1 MGAMRNQAM
10 RRKLEKGEALDVE
23 QMLALDPAPPG
34 ELYRG
39 TFRLDRFV
47 DDCDYCV
54 GSTEQ
59 WIWSIGRRLSDG
71 AIFAALDSRF
81 YQNPEFHCLWLR

>member
-1 MGAMRNQAM
+1 MKNLAM

-23 QMLALDPAPPG
+23 KLLALAAPQPG
-34 ELYRG
+34 ALYAG
-39 TFRLDRFV
+39 TFHLDRFV
-47 DDCDYCV
+47 DDADYCV

-59 WIWSIGRRLSDG
+59 WIYSIGRRKSDG
-71 AIFAALDSRF
+71 EIFAALDSRF

>member
-1 MGAMRNQAM
+1 MKNQAM
-10 RRKLEKGEALDVE
+10 RRKLESGEARDVE
-23 QMLALDPAPPG
+23 RMLALDQTQSG
-34 ELYRG
+34 ELAG
-39 TFRLDRFV
+39 TFRLDWFV

-71 AIFAALDSRF
+71 EIFAAIDTRF